1 MHVITGLQNGGAEA
15 TLYRLI
21 TGDTANF
28 HTVISLTDAGVY
40 GRPLVDAGITLHLLN
55 MPRGSVTMKGIR
67 ALYRLLRNIEYDV
80 VQTWM
85 YHADFIGGLVGRF
98 TGCKALVWG
107 VRNNSLDPNKV
118 PWGTRIVAKLCGRLS
133 RWIPRKTVFCS
144 RQSVGYHVQMGY
156 DKKKMAIIPNGYD
169 CKRFSPDPVARDRM
183 RTAWGIDARAVLI
196 GMVAR
201 WDPMKDHENLIM
213 SLVQLESR
221 TPANWKCVLAG
232 TNMIWSNQELVGL
245 LKRYDM
251 AERVLLIGETND
263 VPAIMNAI
271 DLHVLSSSSEAF
283 PNVVAEA
290 MACCTPCVV
299 TNVGDASLIVGET
312 GWIVPPADPAALSDA
327 ILNAIMEMAEASQ
340 WSARQVRARERIE
353 HQYAIAQ
360 TVQAYRAV
368 WREVAEIG
376 HG

>member
-1 MHVITGLQNGGAEA
+1 MHIITGLQNGGAEA

-85 YHADFIGGLVGRF
+85 YHANFIGGLVGRF

-107 VRNNSLDPNKV
+107 VRNNRLDPDKV
-118 PWGTRIVAKLCGRLS
+118 SRGTRIMAQLCCRLS
-133 RWIPRKTVFCS
+133 RWIPRKIVFCS
-144 RQSVGYHVQMGY
+144 RQSVYYHGQLGY
-156 DKKKMAIIPNGYD
+156 DKKKMTIIPNGYD

-183 RTAWGIDARAVLI
+183 RTVWGIDARVVLI

-201 WDPMKDHENLIM
+201 WDPMKDHANLIV
-213 SLVQLESR
+213 SLVQLVSK

-232 TNMIWSNQELVGL
+232 TNMVWSNQELAGL
-245 LKRYDM
+245 LKRYDISQ
-251 AERVLLIGETND
+251 RVLLIGETND
-263 VPAIMNAI
+263 VPAVMNAI
-271 DLHVLSSSSEAF
+271 DLHVLSSFSEAF

-327 ILNAIMEMAEASQ
+327 IANAIKEIAEASQ
-340 WSARQVRARERIE
+340 WSTRQVRARERIE
-353 HQYAIAQ
+353 REYAFAQ
-360 TVQAYRAV
+360 MVQAYRAV
-368 WREVAEIG
+368 WREVA
-376 HG
+376 